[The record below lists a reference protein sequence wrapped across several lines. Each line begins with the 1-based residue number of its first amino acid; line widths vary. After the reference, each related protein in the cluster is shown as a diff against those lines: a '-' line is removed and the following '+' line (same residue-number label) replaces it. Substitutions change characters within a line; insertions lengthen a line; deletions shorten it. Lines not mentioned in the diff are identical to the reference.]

1 MSAFS
6 TVPSGTS
13 TGLGSGSFKKFSGF
27 GDQNQSVDL
36 NTPEGLLLLAQM
48 QGGSVA
54 QAAEELM
61 HPSTSILETV
71 GNGFKKAFKG
81 FLDIISVPSEVVAG
95 VLSSKYS
102 VGEAI
107 KKDLRVSDVIFGSKD
122 PKASTMQKVG
132 GFVVR
137 TALDILTDPLTYVT
151 FGASAGVFGV
161 RAATKIP
168 LFGEAAKAAGVVD
181 GASAALNTAG
191 SKLYKFLKATE
202 NQANGLTAG
211 LSLEQRLKNFKVA
224 KGLKGTDEFFDFAED
239 ELRGVLQNTID
250 APLNPDFAKK
260 AISNMLAHSP
270 QLAET
275 FFKRYIDKGGIKFFG
290 KTVLSG
296 QRIASSIRMI
306 PGMTAVDTLTQPL
319 RSSINALFNPAMVRD
334 PLTGKWQKL
343 PEEYLA
349 LEQKAKDL
357 AASMQD
363 DRMFDLVRT
372 IEANNL
378 DINEA
383 NFLIA
388 SIEARKLPTDPRLSN
403 AFKQLT
409 KFNKREL
416 QYLREV
422 GFPIAGLDNHFPHVL
437 VKGATGSDMLPFK
450 LQPKKTVG
458 AALQRTK
465 VGTIFSTDPEK
476 IAQLESA
483 VLKKEQ
489 DTIDQLLGEMT
500 NDGFEIFDQNAITA
514 LAKRTMDNSR
524 AGSMK
529 QFIDALPEW
538 AAMRA
543 DEAPDA
549 WVPLNLSEF
558 KKEEEFFQRMGM
570 ATEALRFHPAVAQ
583 RIEKFAGALISDEAT
598 NEALRAFD
606 SLQNLWKASV
616 TSIFPVFHGRNAIS
630 NVFLHFNDIGLHS
643 LNPKNHAM
651 AGALVAN
658 EYKLNKLMLQAAKP
672 NAPAGLADEISEMLM
687 KPVFTDAAGHS
698 WSYGELRSIMKRNNI
713 AFNSNITGAVDVVRN
728 PSAFE
733 EALFPIKA
741 YGSSMTKQKA
751 KAIAKKVLPIG
762 QDFKGFEYG
771 RVVGQA
777 IENQARVLDFIVN
790 LKATGDVQLA
800 TLRTKQFL
808 FDYRNLTAFEKTFMR
823 RLLPFYTFTRKNI
836 EAQVTTFLEA
846 PGRTAAQATFL
857 QNLGDVMAGDTLSE
871 EDTEKLPDW
880 IKAGIS
886 ILAKKDGNLVTIYGS
901 LGTPIEQ
908 PFQVGQVNAFL
919 GSVSP
924 LIRVPAEL
932 ATGQNFFQAK
942 PISEVTNA
950 TAFKHAPEVIKQFI
964 GYTEV
969 AGKRK
974 DGTAFTMRVALRPE
988 RMHLILNL
996 PPFSRVLSTLK
1007 QIETEDVATG
1017 SRILQQTVGVKP
1029 YSFDL
1034 EVEAAKRQNEQK
1046 AKLEELL
1053 TSAGVVYQFKR
1064 TYQPKAPTLKEGF

>member
-1 MSAFS
+1 M
-6 TVPSGTS
+6 
-13 TGLGSGSFKKFSGF
+13 
-27 GDQNQSVDL
+27 
-36 NTPEGLLLLAQM
+36 LAQM

-61 HPSTSILETV
+61 HPSTSILSTV
-71 GNGFKKAFKG
+71 GNGFKKAFRG
-81 FLDIISVPSEVVAG
+81 FLDVISLPSEVVAG
-95 VLSSKYS
+95 VLSSKHS
-102 VGEAI
+102 IGEAI
-107 KKDLRVSDVIFGSKD
+107 KQDLSVSEVVFGAKD

-132 GFVVR
+132 SFVVR
-137 TALDILTDPLTYVT
+137 TAVDILTDPLTYVT

-161 RAATKIP
+161 RAATKVP
-168 LFGEAAKAAGVVD
+168 LFGEAAKAAGVAD
-181 GASAALNTAG
+181 GAAAALNPAG

-224 KGLKGTDEFFDFAED
+224 KGMKGADEFYDFAEEEMKD
-239 ELRGVLQNTID
+239 VLRHTID

-260 AISNMLAHSP
+260 ALSNMLSKSP

-275 FFKRYIDKGGIKFFG
+275 LLDKGGIKFFG
-290 KTVLSG
+290 KSVLSG

-306 PGMTAVDTLTQPL
+306 PGMTAVDHITQPL
-319 RSSINALFNPAMVRD
+319 RSSVNALFNPSMVKD
-334 PLTGKWQKL
+334 PITGKWQKL
-343 PEEYLA
+343 PDEYIA

-357 AASMQD
+357 AVSMQD
-363 DRMFDLVRT
+363 DRILDLTRVVK
-372 IEANNL
+372 ANNL
-378 DINEA
+378 DTNEA
-383 NFLIA
+383 NFLVA
-388 SIEARKLPTDPRLSN
+388 SIEAAKLPTDMRLAN
-403 AFKQLT
+403 AYKQLT
-409 KFNKREL
+409 KFNDREL
-416 QYLREV
+416 AFLRES
-422 GFPIAGLDNHFPHVL
+422 GISISRLENHFPHVL
-437 VKGATGSDMLPFK
+437 VKGAAGSDMIPFK
-450 LQPKKTVG
+450 IPPKSTVG
-458 AALQRTK
+458 AALKRTK
-465 VGTIFSTDPEK
+465 EGTIFSTDPEK
-476 IAQLESA
+476 LARLESA

-489 DTIDQLLGEMT
+489 DTVDKLLGEMT

-529 QFIDALPEW
+529 QFVDSLPEW

-543 DEAPDA
+543 DEAPDS
-549 WVPLNLSEF
+549 WVPLNLSDF
-558 KKEEEFFQRMGM
+558 KKEEEFFQNMGM
-570 ATEALRFHPAVAQ
+570 ATQALRFHPAVAA

-616 TSIFPVFHGRNAIS
+616 TSMFPVFHGRNAIS

-658 EYKLNKLMLQAAKP
+658 EYKLNKLMTNAMKP
-672 NAPAGLADEISEMLM
+672 NAPAALADEITEMLS

-741 YGSSMTKQKA
+741 YGTGLSKQKA
-751 KAIAKKVLPIG
+751 KAFAKKALPIG

-777 IENQARVLDFIVN
+777 IENQARILDFVVN
-790 LKATGDVQLA
+790 LKKTGDVQLA

-823 RLLPFYTFTRKNI
+823 RLMPFYTFTRKNI

-846 PGRTAAQATFL
+846 PGRIAAQATFL
-857 QNLGDVMAGDTLSE
+857 QNIGDVMAGEKLSE
-871 EDTEKLPDW
+871 EDMEKLPDW
-880 IKAGIS
+880 IKSGIS
-886 ILAKKDGNLVTIYGS
+886 ILAKKDGSLVNIYGS
-901 LGTPIEQ
+901 LGTPLEAVFSTTQ
-908 PFQVGQVNAFL
+908 PNAVL

-924 LIRVPAEL
+924 LLRVPTEL

-950 TAFKHAPEVIKQFI
+950 TAFKSAPEVIKQFI

-969 AGKRK
+969 QGTRR
-974 DGTAFTMRVALRPE
+974 DGSKYTMRVALRPE
-988 RMHLILNL
+988 RMHLLLNL
-996 PPFSRVLSTLK
+996 PPTSRVLSTLK

-1017 SRILQQTVGVKP
+1017 SRILQQTIGVKP

-1064 TYQPKAPTLKEGF
+1064 TYMPKTPTLEDSF